1 MNALIIDDE
10 LLARDIIR
18 TYLKDFTTINIIGEC
33 ANGFEGVKMI
43 NELKPDLI
51 FLDIQM
57 PKITGFEMIEL
68 LDHHPM
74 IIFSTAFDQYA
85 IKAFEMSA
93 TDYLLKPYDKQRFA
107 EAINKVQSKF
117 ASQTSEGISISN
129 NKLQYPQREETLER
143 IVVKLGNKINIIP
156 VGDIIYIEAQDDYVS
171 IYTPDGKYLKQMTMK
186 YLEANLP
193 EDQFVRTHRSYITAI
208 SSIDK
213 IEVYEKESYL
223 LHLKQGFKINVSR
236 SGYTKLKQ
244 VLNF

>member
-1 MNALIIDDE
+1 MRAIIIDDE

-18 TYLKDFTTINIIGEC
+18 TYLRDFPEVELIGEC

-43 NELKPDLI
+43 GELKPDLV

-74 IIFSTAFDQYA
+74 IIFSTAFDQHA

-93 TDYLLKPYDKQRFA
+93 ADYLLKPYDKQRFA
-107 EAINKVQSKF
+107 EAIHKVQDRF
-117 ASQTSEGISISN
+117 ASQSSQETSET
-129 NKLQYPQREETLER
+129 KPKYPQREDTIDR

-156 VGDIIYIEAQDDYVS
+156 TEDIIYIEAQDDYVS
-171 IYTPDGKYLKQMTMK
+171 IHTADSKYLKQMTMK
-186 YLEANLP
+186 YLESHLP
-193 EDQFVRTHRSYITAI
+193 KDQFVRTHRSYIAAI
-208 SSIDK
+208 SAIDK

-223 LHLKQGFKINVSR
+223 LHLKEGSKIKVSR
-236 SGYTKLKQ
+236 SGYSKLKKA
-244 VLNF
+244 LHF

>member
-1 MNALIIDDE
+1 MNAIIIDDE

-18 TYLKDFTTINIIGEC
+18 TYLQDHADINIVGEC

-68 LDHHPM
+68 LDHHPI

-93 TDYLLKPYDKQRFA
+93 TDYLLKPYDKVRFA
-107 EAINKVQSKF
+107 EAIKKVQAKF
-117 ASQTSEGISISN
+117 ALQPSQSAGEPIA
-129 NKLQYPQREETLER
+129 QYPQRTDVLDR
-143 IVVKLGNKINIIP
+143 IVIRLGNKINIIP

-171 IYTPDGKYLKQMTMK
+171 IHTSDGKYLKQLTMK
-186 YLEANLP
+186 YLEAHLP
-193 EDQFVRTHRSYITAI
+193 VDQFVRTHRSFIAAI
-208 SSIDK
+208 SAIDK
-213 IEVYEKESYL
+213 IEAYEKESYL
-223 LHLKQGFKINVSR
+223 LHLKQGAKINVSR
-236 SGYTKLKQ
+236 SGYSKLKQ